1 MKRLGNG
8 LYKFYLPDADSGSSM
23 DKLADALIG
32 FSEVREVIISDASSG
47 YLVKAR
53 FFTGR
58 EPKGREMER
67 FVKRANR
74 L

>member
-8 LYKFYLPDADSGSSM
+8 LYKFYLPDTGPGSRM

-32 FSEVREVIISDASSG
+32 FSEVREVIISDANSG

-53 FFTGR
+53 FYAGR
-58 EPKGREMER
+58 EPRGSSMER
-67 FVKRANR
+67 FVKRVNR